1 MNNFILPLAV
11 LLLSAVSFF
20 LMLRDREKNPVR
32 EGVSVDQDKPQGV
45 EKPMMIYSVIMVAIT
60 CAIAFM
66 LPKWFPENGFF
77 PNMKRVML
85 LCVIWPIAYIDY
97 VTYRIPN
104 TFILFGLICRAVL
117 IPFEFLFNADA
128 ALPNLI
134 GEAITAGALFIASML
149 CAICAKGSI
158 GYGDIKLFVVMG
170 LLLGMAA
177 TWSAI
182 FTSLLICLV
191 VSLVLLATKK
201 KNRKDVIPFGPEI
214 VIGTFISV
222 CLTGM

>member
-1 MNNFILPLAV
+1 MRNFILPLAV
-11 LLLSAVSFF
+11 LFLSAISFF

-32 EGVSVDQDKPQGV
+32 QGEEVDPEKLESM
-45 EKPMMIYSVIMVAIT
+45 EKPMLIYSAIMVVIT
-60 CAIAFM
+60 MVIAFM
-66 LPKWFPENGFF
+66 LPKWFPGNSFF
-77 PNMKRVML
+77 ANMKRVML
-85 LCVIWPIAYIDY
+85 MSVIWPIAYIDY

-117 IPFEFLFNADA
+117 LPFEFIFDSM
-128 ALPNLI
+128 ALATLI
-134 GEAITAGALFIASML
+134 GEAIAAGGLFIASML
-149 CAICAKGSI
+149 CAICVKGSI

-170 LLLGMAA
+170 LMLGMMA

-191 VSLVLLATKK
+191 VSVVLLATKK
-201 KNRKDVIPFGPEI
+201 KGRRDVIPFGPEI
-214 VIGTFISV
+214 VIGTFISI